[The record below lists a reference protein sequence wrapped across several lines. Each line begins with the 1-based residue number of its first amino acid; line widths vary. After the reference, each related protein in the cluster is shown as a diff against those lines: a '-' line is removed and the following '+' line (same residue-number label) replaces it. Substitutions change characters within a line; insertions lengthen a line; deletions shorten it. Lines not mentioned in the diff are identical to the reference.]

1 MLDSYI
7 RNCLSNLNR
16 RVTELEEAKKRPTK
30 PSDDSGG
37 PNIPPDGTDPE
48 KAVVT
53 WADLDTAF
61 LHANFRSLQLS
72 KEINEDYVEGEDE
85 PYYVDNDDDPKI
97 SLEVIHGEARM
108 GKLTIT
114 DNLFKEVVVKN
125 EEEDEIE
132 YYEYLTRNNAY
143 TKDEVDA
150 TYARTENLPDF
161 TRITKLEE
169 NVNRIASLSANY
181 SNLMYI
187 SSRMYFAPN
196 IINNRDFM
204 YFKSP
209 YIKNYFV
216 LTDVSTETE
225 TSALKLIFRKESY
238 IDPSSQRTLMKIKA
252 SGIEIPVLFQESGN
266 PYITKMETYTK
277 EEIESNYGSK
287 ITTLEDKF
295 NGFSDIYDDA
305 IYIKKTLFFTSL
317 INTQNYI
324 YFSSRDQ
331 PNHLLLR
338 DVGYM
343 NNSPLLELLFI
354 KGNYKNPDSETSVI
368 KINGTQV
375 EIPQL
380 IQATDN
386 PYLTKNDISEFS
398 YNNSDNKLH
407 ATATISFDANNLED
421 NGHVYMEFYST
432 YGMGAQ
438 TYALKNVPAGGNYA
452 KLNIVTV
459 GQPEITLLQLDYD
472 KVVIPKL
479 YKDEDTTYATETFVN
494 EQINNFGSNFYVVE
508 VVIPANNHK
517 TELPNTIPD
526 YAIKIQTH
534 KLIMPNTDGKHIFT
548 LRKTTDG
555 TYGANWVNVAVT
567 AETIT
572 FTSVLASTEDITI
585 HAQFEW
591 VKKPGT

>member
-7 RNCLSNLNR
+7 RNYLSNLNR

-37 PNIPPDGTDPE
+37 TNIPPDGTDPE

-53 WADLDTAF
+53 WADLDSAF

-125 EEEDEIE
+125 EEEEDEIE

-143 TKDEVDA
+143 TKEEVDA

-161 TRITKLEE
+161 TRITTLEQ
-169 NVNRIASLSANY
+169 NMNKICTFSNAYNNLNY
-181 SNLMYI
+181 I
-187 SSRMYFAPN
+187 TSRMYFASKE
-196 IINNRDFM
+196 INNRDYM

-209 YIKNYFV
+209 YLMDYFV

-225 TSALKLIFRKESY
+225 TSALKLLFRQESY
-238 IDPSSQRTLMKIKA
+238 IDPSSQATLMKIEA

-266 PYITKMETYTK
+266 PYITKMEVETTYAKIANLPNFERITAL
-277 EEIESNYGSK
+277 EEK
-287 ITTLEDKF
+287 L
-295 NGFSDIYDDA
+295 NGICDTYINSIYLR
-305 IYIKKTLFFTSL
+305 KSLFFTKL
-317 INTQNYI
+317 INERNYI
-324 YFSSRDQ
+324 YFESPHES
-331 PNHLLLR
+331 NAFCLR
-338 DVGYM
+338 DISDE
-343 NNSPLLELLFI
+343 NNPSILELLLI
-354 KGNYKNPDSETSVI
+354 KGVYENPESTTSVI

-398 YNNSDNKLH
+398 YNSNDNKLH
-407 ATATISFDANNLED
+407 ATATIKFDAVNLED

-432 YGMGAQ
+432 YGMGAK
-438 TYALKNVPAGGNYA
+438 TYALKNVPASGNYA

-459 GQPEITLLQLDYD
+459 GEPEIPLLQLDYD
-472 KVVIPKL
+472 KVVIPEL
-479 YKDEDTTYATETFVN
+479 YKDEETHYATETFVN

-534 KLIMPNTDGKHIFT
+534 KLIMP
-548 LRKTTDG
+548 
-555 TYGANWVNVAVT
+555 
-567 AETIT
+567 
-572 FTSVLASTEDITI
+572 S
-585 HAQFEW
+585 
-591 VKKPGT
+591 

>member
-72 KEINEDYVEGEDE
+72 KQLNEDYYEGGNE

-132 YYEYLTRNNAY
+132 YYDYLTRNEAY
-143 TKDEVDA
+143 TKEEVDA

-169 NVNRIASLSANY
+169 NVNRIASLSKNY

-196 IINNRDFM
+196 IINNRDYM

-238 IDPSSQRTLMKIKA
+238 IDPSSQATLMKIKA
-252 SGIEIPVLFQESGN
+252 SGIEIPILFQESGN

-287 ITTLEDKF
+287 ITTLEEKL
-295 NGFSDIYDDA
+295 NGICDTYINSIYLR
-305 IYIKKTLFFTSL
+305 KSLFFTKL
-317 INTQNYI
+317 INERNYI
-324 YFSSRDQ
+324 YFESPHES
-331 PNHLLLR
+331 NAFCLR
-338 DVGYM
+338 DISDE
-343 NNSPLLELLFI
+343 NNPSILELLLI
-354 KGNYKNPDSETSVI
+354 KGVYENPESTTSVI

-398 YNNSDNKLH
+398 YNSDDNKLH
-407 ATATISFDANNLED
+407 ATATIKFDAVNLAD
-421 NGHVYMEFYST
+421 NEHVYMEFYST
-432 YGMGAQ
+432 YGMNAQ

-452 KLNIVTV
+452 KLNMVSV
-459 GQPEITLLQLDYD
+459 REPETTLIQIECD
-472 KVVIPKL
+472 KVVIPEL
-479 YKDEDTTYATETFVN
+479 YKDEDTPYATETFVN

-526 YAIKIQTH
+526 YATKIQTH

-548 LRKTTDG
+548 LRKSNAG

-567 AETIT
+567 AEKIT
-572 FTSVLASTEDITI
+572 FTSVYVSTEDITI

-591 VKKPGT
+591 VKKPTG